1 VDQLE
6 YSRAIGCLIYAMTST
21 RPDIAYAVGRLSRF
35 TSNPS
40 RKHWH
45 AITRVFKYL
54 MGTMNYCLSYV
65 GYPSMLEAFSDASWI
80 NHVEDSSSTSGWV
93 FLLWG
98 GAILWASNKQTC
110 ITGFTKKYE
119 FIALAVAG
127 KEAEWLKNLIHE
139 ILIWPKLIAPLS
151 IHCDSPATLAKAYS
165 QIYNGKSR
173 HLGTDNQEKN
183 EKQSQN
189 NKTGLGMEKTVKD
202 KAKSKPE
209 SQSSQKVNRKVNW
222 SKSKSTQVNPGAK
235 GTCLYDFARKDF
247 VDFRSI
253 DWANVMEKHDA
264 VDLSCLLWSR
274 TDIQE
279 KDKKKAKSKQFHA
292 RSRKGQSQKS
302 YEHDNGFVFADISIG
317 ADIQMYAGI
326 ASWAENLLRVGHQ
339 FMQLDAT
346 SNTHCSGAS
355 IFISAS
361 SVSSSC
367 PTSKE
372 VRIAPWSSS
381 LFSSSGLIFS

>member
-1 VDQLE
+1 MADKGKKSSMETFAPNLKADYYSGITKNGSDEIEVSDDESSDLEEYWSDKEEKTAENFKIETDVDQLE

-54 MGTMNYCLSYV
+54 MGTMNYGLSYV

-80 NHVEDSSSTSGWV
+80 NHVEDSSFTSGWV

-173 HLGTDNQEKN
+173 HLGVRHSMIKELIMNCVISIEFV
-183 EKQSQN
+183 QSQQYLAIHLT
-189 NKTGLGMEKTVKD
+189 KGLARNLVIKSVIGMGL
-202 KAKSKPE
+202 KS
-209 SQSSQKVNRKVNW
+209 
-222 SKSKSTQVNPGAK
+222 
-235 GTCLYDFARKDF
+235 
-247 VDFRSI
+247 I
-253 DWANVMEKHDA
+253 
-264 VDLSCLLWSR
+264 
-274 TDIQE
+274 
-279 KDKKKAKSKQFHA
+279 
-292 RSRKGQSQKS
+292 
-302 YEHDNGFVFADISIG
+302 
-317 ADIQMYAGI
+317 
-326 ASWAENLLRVGHQ
+326 
-339 FMQLDAT
+339 
-346 SNTHCSGAS
+346 
-355 IFISAS
+355 
-361 SVSSSC
+361 
-367 PTSKE
+367 
-372 VRIAPWSSS
+372 
-381 LFSSSGLIFS
+381 